1 MRGIKKKFLHFLT
14 IIGEKK
20 EKYVEGVKK
29 KKRIHGKKTRGR
41 NALKLGKKYTPQ
53 IPN

>member
-1 MRGIKKKFLHFLT
+1 MRGIKKNFLHFLT

-29 KKRIHGKKTRGR
+29 KKRIHGKKTRAR